1 MTLSNKK
8 FNKKKFAEKSQITL
22 FLIMGFILL
31 ILLVYLSY
39 NIFNVKKTSTKK
51 NITNIDINNELLN
64 SQVKNIIENCLS
76 TNTKTLIEKIGQQG
90 TLKPKN
96 YIASKSTRI
105 AYFYYKGEKYLPE
118 KKDIENSISENLK
131 FVLKDCI
138 EKENLKIVDQKDPEI
153 KAILTEKELNIKV
166 NFENEVIFQGKKLKL
181 KEYYFNIETNL
192 SSILNTVKNF
202 IFNFNNDEWLNLNEF
217 EKQSYK
223 VNIIKIDSTTWIY
236 EIIDDK
242 GLENNYFSYRFGVK
256 YEL

>member
-1 MTLSNKK
+1 M
-8 FNKKKFAEKSQITL
+8 
-22 FLIMGFILL
+22 FLIIGFILL
-31 ILLVYLSY
+31 ILFVYLSY
-39 NIFNVKKTSTKK
+39 NIFNVKKTTTKK
-51 NITNIDINNELLN
+51 NITNIDINNEILN
-64 SQVKNIIENCLS
+64 SQIKNIIENCVYSNTLS
-76 TNTKTLIEKIGQQG
+76 LIEKIGQQG

-105 AYFYYKGEKYLPE
+105 AYFYYKGEKYLPD

-131 FVLKDCI
+131 FVLNDCI
-138 EKENLKIVDQKDPEI
+138 EKENLKIVDKNEPEV
-153 KAILTEKELNIKV
+153 KTILTEKELNIKV
-166 NFENEVIFQGKKLKL
+166 NFGDEVIFQGKKLKL

-192 SSILNTVKNF
+192 SSILNSVKNF
-202 IFNFNNDEWLNLNEF
+202 ILNFNNDEWLNLNEF

-242 GLENNYFSYRFGVK
+242 GLQNKYFSYRFGVK